1 MTPQLATAA
10 ALAPHNRCILKHQYL
25 QATQQEWSVTDMEQ
39 QIRHYGLAYA
49 GSKYQ
54 FWRIQP
60 DISARY

>member
-1 MTPQLATAA
+1 
-10 ALAPHNRCILKHQYL
+10 
-25 QATQQEWSVTDMEQ
+25 MEQ